1 MSDNKVLYAIAI
13 IAGAG
18 IAIWAGL
25 LPIFLLFIAC
35 PIAMMFMMG
44 GMSGMG
50 GMHGSNDAQ
59 VVFQRQGAGRSD
71 DSPRRVPPR
80 ITRPY
85 RSPLTQSPFVGA
97 ASASE
102 QTSEDDC

>member
-1 MSDNKVLYAIAI
+1 MSNNKMLYAIAI

-25 LPIFLLFIAC
+25 PPIFLLFLAC

-50 GMHGSNDAQ
+50 GMHGNDDQKLSGGKEQDVAT
-59 VVFQRQGAGRSD
+59 
-71 DSPRRVPPR
+71 SPHAEYPR
-80 ITRPY
+80 ITRPH
-85 RSPLTQSPFVGA
+85 
-97 ASASE
+97 
-102 QTSEDDC
+102 

>member
-1 MSDNKVLYAIAI
+1 MSNNKVLYGIAV

-25 LPIFLLFIAC
+25 PPIFLLFLAC

-50 GMHGSNDAQ
+50 GMHGGNDDQ
-59 VVFQRQGAGRSD
+59 NLSSGEEQDSD
-71 DSPRRVPPR
+71 GFPRRVPPR
-80 ITRPY
+80 ITRPH
-85 RSPLTQSPFVGA
+85 
-97 ASASE
+97 
-102 QTSEDDC
+102 